1 MSLGKRF
8 ALIFAA
14 FFIAIVI
21 SIQFLYILAKTTEK
35 DKAAGRQRML
45 IRKYAKEY
53 LKALAGIT
61 AITDTS

>member
-21 SIQFLYILAKTTEK
+21 CIQFLYIMAKTTEK
-35 DKAAGRQRML
+35 DKVARRQRML
-45 IRKYAKEY
+45 IQKYAKEY
-53 LKALAGIT
+53 LRALAGIT
-61 AITDTS
+61 ANTDPS

>member
-21 SIQFLYILAKTTEK
+21 SIQFLYIMAKTTKK
-35 DKAAGRQRML
+35 DKAAGRQRVL
-45 IRKYAKEY
+45 VQKYAKEY
-53 LKALAGIT
+53 LIALAGIT
-61 AITDTS
+61 SI